1 MEAFLSCSAT
11 PFVVNF
17 YLSYY
22 SFFIVYLLACGGG
35 GTFELRGISP
45 CISAPMRIFKLPYSD
60 VLLLVLL
67 ILIEIYSVNVLC

>member
-17 YLSYY
+17 FLSYY
-22 SFFIVYLLACGGG
+22 SFFIVYLLGCGG

-67 ILIEIYSVNVLC
+67 ILIEIYLVNILC